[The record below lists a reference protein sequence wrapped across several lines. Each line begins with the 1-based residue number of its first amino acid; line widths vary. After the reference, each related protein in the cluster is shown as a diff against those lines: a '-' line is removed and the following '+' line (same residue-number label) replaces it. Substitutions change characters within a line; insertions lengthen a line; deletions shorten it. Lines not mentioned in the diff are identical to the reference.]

1 MPISKEKFTAGP
13 WVKRNITGLNNLQ
26 LTNKYGYIIADFS
39 TDDTGQI
46 TPEQREANMQLTSA
60 ATDMFQFIKDL
71 YESAQRN
78 QAHYPELEKV
88 YNKALGI
95 NP

>member
-13 WVKRNITGLNNLQ
+13 WIKRNITGLDNLQ
-26 LTNKYGYIIADFS
+26 LVNKYGYIIADFNI
-39 TDDTGQI
+39 DDTGQI
-46 TPEQREANMQLTSA
+46 TPEQREANIQLVSA
-60 ATDMFQFIKDL
+60 ATDMFNFIKDL
-71 YESAQRN
+71 YVQAEQN
-78 QAHYPELEKV
+78 QARYPALEKV

>member
-1 MPISKEKFTAGP
+1 MPKEKFTAGP
-13 WVKRNITGLNNLQ
+13 WVKSDDNGTLVNKTGFV
-26 LTNKYGYIIADFS
+26 IANFNV
-39 TDDTGQI
+39 DDTGRLSK
-46 TPEQREANMQLTSA
+46 EQKEANIQLASA
-60 ATDMFQFIKDL
+60 CTDMYNFIKDL